1 MTNAVQLQP
10 RLAGNVI
17 KKIRRYYLVAIMHA
31 HSPVCAV
38 VYALLLVSQYTQF
51 GFFGQHN
58 NQRDDAAFSI
68 NR

>member
-17 KKIRRYYLVAIMHA
+17 KKIRRYYLVAMHA

-51 GFFGQHN
+51 GSHGQHN